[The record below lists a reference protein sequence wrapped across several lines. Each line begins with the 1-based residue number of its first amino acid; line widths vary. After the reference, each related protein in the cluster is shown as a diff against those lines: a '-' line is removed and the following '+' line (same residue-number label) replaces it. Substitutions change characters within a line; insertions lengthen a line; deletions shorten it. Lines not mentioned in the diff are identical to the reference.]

1 MQFTNISLFI
11 YFAFQ
16 ALGVDHRIGSLDFDT
31 EADFIMIDED
41 RMEITST
48 WMAGRRVYEQK

>member
-1 MQFTNISLFI
+1 MLIRQYCTV
-11 YFAFQ
+11 AVRFQ

-31 EADFIMIDED
+31 EANFIMIDEG

-48 WMAGRRVYEQK
+48 WIAGRRVYAQV